1 MRKALNVSSIALVFA
16 GANLLAGCA
25 FTGRGGIQNKTSAIT
40 QEEIEMSG
48 LVFTDAYDVVRQ
60 FRPHWLIKR
69 GTAKLSPRQGGGA
82 DTLLDYIAVYEDRT
96 LMGGPDALRG
106 IAAFYVMKI
115 EFLDAAR
122 AQRLGSRSHMHGAIV
137 VSTRSS

>member
-40 QEEIEMSG
+40 QEEMEMSG

-60 FRPHWLIKR
+60 FP
-69 GTAKLSPRQGGGA
+69 
-82 DTLLDYIAVYEDRT
+82 
-96 LMGGPDALRG
+96 
-106 IAAFYVMKI
+106 AA
-115 EFLDAAR
+115 
-122 AQRLGSRSHMHGAIV
+122 LGSSSAVLRNSVLAREGAPIHYWTISP
-137 VSTRSS
+137 STKIAR